1 MAEILKEKE
10 EIKEFLKNLGIEY
23 RFSCYSEKN
32 PQGCQLLADYLSQV
46 DNDDEKANK
55 VLKEN
60 CDERNYGRSCS
71 TYGMNLLNGRAGFEP
86 SIRKHISP
94 EHEKGLRYL
103 ERGCNME
110 STAQL
115 FESIESCHAAAFM
128 YASGVK
134 DVFARDDEK
143 AIEYGTK
150 ACNSGNMNSCKLLSI
165 VYKRMNNEEMSEKF
179 MAHYERLK
187 KQISDNVGIEMQR
200 S

>member
-1 MAEILKEKE
+1 MFFFVSGFPKRHRDHSAALKYFIKACELNDATGCDFAGKIL
-10 EIKEFLKNLGIEY
+10 
-23 RFSCYSEKN
+23 
-32 PQGCQLLADYLSQV
+32 
-46 DNDDEKANK
+46 
-55 VLKEN
+55 
-60 CDERNYGRSCS
+60 
-71 TYGMNLLNGRAGFEP
+71 AGFEP

-134 DVFARDDEK
+134 DVLARDDEK